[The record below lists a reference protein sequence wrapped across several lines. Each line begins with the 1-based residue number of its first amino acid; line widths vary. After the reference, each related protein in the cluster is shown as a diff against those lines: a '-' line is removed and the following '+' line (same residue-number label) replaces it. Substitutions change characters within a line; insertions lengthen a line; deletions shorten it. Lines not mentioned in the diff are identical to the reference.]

1 MKKFRLGHKR
11 ALRQGDE
18 SDIKY
23 IDSNGALLSA
33 GLTKDLTVNGALT

>member
-1 MKKFRLGHKR
+1 MLYFDEETQACVQQGVET
-11 ALRQGDE
+11 GDE

-33 GLTKDLTVNGALT
+33 V